1 MPRFSKPRS
10 LTSGSWHDGI
20 ACTGVGCESGDRKGF
35 VGWARMTD
43 FYVLGVC
50 SVVDLLSER
59 KDMRNVYIT
68 PNRRYIQSVA
78 HIQKLSE

>member
-1 MPRFSKPRS
+1 
-10 LTSGSWHDGI
+10 
-20 ACTGVGCESGDRKGF
+20 
-35 VGWARMTD
+35 MTD

-59 KDMRNVYIT
+59 KDMRNEYIT
-68 PNRRYIQSVA
+68 PNRRSMQSVA

>member
-1 MPRFSKPRS
+1 
-10 LTSGSWHDGI
+10 
-20 ACTGVGCESGDRKGF
+20 
-35 VGWARMTD
+35 MTD
-43 FYVLGVC
+43 SHVFAGVC

-68 PNRRYIQSVA
+68 PNRRYMQSVA